1 MKLTEF
7 DYDLP
12 KEYIAQSPIE
22 PRDSSKL
29 MVLFPDNTV
38 EHRTFN
44 EIGELLNPGDTIVMN
59 DTKVIH
65 ARLEGKKPTGGKV
78 EFLVLEKIGD
88 DLYEC
93 LVKGKVREGIEVQ
106 LTDSKLEARMSKQL
120 HEGRFEVEFQN
131 GDLDEYIAEKGLVP
145 LPPYYKGELADPN
158 RYQTVYAS
166 REGSVTAP
174 TAGLHFTPG
183 LLETVRARG
192 VKLAYITMH
201 ISYGTFSPIKTENV
215 ADHRMYE
222 EYYKI
227 DHGTAEVINGARKN
241 GRLIAV
247 GTSTVRTL
255 ETAADENGVMQACEG
270 ETDLYIYPG
279 YEFKSGIDILIT
291 NLHLPKSTLIL
302 LVSAFAGKE
311 RIFDAYQE
319 AIRQKYRFYSF
330 GDAMFVYRQ

>member
-1 MKLTEF
+1 MKLANF

-29 MVLFPDNTV
+29 MVLFPDNTL

-44 EIGELLNPGDTIVMN
+44 EIIELLNPGDTIVMN

-65 ARLEGKKPTGGKV
+65 ARLVGNKPTGGKV
-78 EFLVLEKIGD
+78 ELLVLEKTNND
-88 DLYEC
+88 VYEC

-106 LTDSKLEARMSKQL
+106 LTDSKLKARISKQL

-131 GDLDEYIAEKGLVP
+131 GDLDEYIADKGFVP

-158 RYQTVYAS
+158 RYQTVYAA
-166 REGSVTAP
+166 RDGSVAAP

-183 LLETVRARG
+183 LLETVQARG

-201 ISYGTFSPIKTENV
+201 ISYGTFSPIKTVNV
-215 ADHRMYE
+215 TDHRMFE

-227 DHGTAEVINGARKN
+227 DQPTADLIDNASKT

-255 ETAADENGVMQACEG
+255 ETAADEYGVVQACEG
-270 ETDLYIYPG
+270 DTDLYIYPG

-302 LVSAFAGKE
+302 LVSAFAGKD
-311 RIFDAYQE
+311 RLFSAYQE
-319 AIRQKYRFYSF
+319 AIDHKYRFYSF
-330 GDAMFVYRQ
+330 GDAMFVYKQ